1 MVQVLISK
9 ANANPNFCNNTGWS
23 SLHHA
28 TYYGHYDT
36 CRILVENGAK
46 LDIQNHLGATA
57 LHVGV
62 ARGHITVVRYKNI
75 LYAYTQIYLIIFRR
89 FSHINR

>member
-9 ANANPNFCNNTGWS
+9 GNANPNFCNNTGWS

-28 TYYGHYDT
+28 AYYGHYDT

-62 ARGHITVVRYKNI
+62 ARGHINVVRYENYI
-75 LYAYTQIYLIIFRR
+75 LYLYLSIFHH
-89 FSHINR
+89 STVS